1 MNFTRRRSIQAHV
14 LGIVVLGS
22 MLPLVVLGVWLT
34 VHGVRTGKDLLRQ
47 QLDASVRAIA
57 SSAEEKWS
65 FRQGELLLLAGN
77 DASRRILAASPDAP
91 PTGADSSYLA
101 GLYRQLSRTIPSF
114 AFRDRNGREQWSTST
129 IASIDGASSGNRR
142 PIARGPSV
150 TITMPT
156 LGDDGQP
163 LGSLEARV
171 SLDALVSADSGR
183 LVVPGARLAVRD
195 AKTGAMWTVGAMPR
209 FRGGASADE
218 VRIGDT
224 TWLVARRSVTNPAL
238 ELIVAAPTAP
248 YVAPFERAA
257 QVGLLVLLVVASVA
271 LGLSVYLTKR
281 LTRPLAQ
288 LVQAS
293 ASVSTGNLDR
303 RVEASGPREVED
315 LAIAF
320 NRMTESLRHTLAELS
335 QRSALAAVGE
345 FAASLAHEIRNGLTS
360 VRVDLQRAAK
370 KLPSDA
376 PSHDLVARSLTSIAS
391 LNATVTGALRVAR
404 GGSMTPHSVD
414 LGAVLAEAAESA
426 APSFASSGATLD
438 LADAGR
444 NAASVPGDSAALQQ
458 MFVNLLLNSA
468 QALQPGGRTRV
479 AMRRENSHV
488 LVSVSDDG
496 RGIAAAD
503 LPRVFEP
510 FYTTRPGGTGLGL
523 WLAKQIAV
531 AHGGELTLASAFG
544 KGTTVVVTLPADES

>member
-1 MNFTRRRSIQAHV
+1 VTPARRRSIQTHV

-22 MLPLVVLGVWLT
+22 MLPLVVLGIWLT

-77 DASRRILAASPDAP
+77 DASRRVLTAAPDAP

-101 GLYRQLSRTIPSF
+101 GLYRQLARTIPSF
-114 AFRDRNGREQWSTST
+114 AFRDRNGREQWSTSAL
-129 IASIDGASSGNRR
+129 ASIDAGSGANRR
-142 PIARGPSV
+142 PIASGPSV
-150 TITMPT
+150 TVVMPT

-163 LGSLEARV
+163 IGSLEARI

-195 AKTGAMWTVGAMPR
+195 AKTGVMLTTATMPR
-209 FRGGASADE
+209 FGRGDE
-218 VRIGDT
+218 VRIGDS
-224 TWLVARRSVTNPAL
+224 TWLVARRTVGNPPL
-238 ELIVAAPTAP
+238 EILVAAPTAP

-257 QVGLLVLLVVASVA
+257 QVGLVVLLVVASVA

-288 LVQAS
+288 LAEAS
-293 ASVSTGNLDR
+293 ASVSTGNLER

-320 NRMTESLRHTLAELS
+320 NRMTESLRDTLAELS

-370 KLPSDA
+370 KLPPDA
-376 PSHDLVARSLTSIAS
+376 PSRDLVVRSLTSIAS

-426 APSFASSGATLD
+426 APSFSSSGATLD
-438 LADAGR
+438 LADAEPD
-444 NAASVPGDSAALQQ
+444 AASVPGDSAALQQ

-468 QALQPGGRTRV
+468 EALQPGGRTRV

-488 LVSVSDDG
+488 VVSVSDDG

-531 AHGGELTLASAFG
+531 AHGGELTIASALG
-544 KGTTVVVTLPADES
+544 EGTTVVVALPADES